1 MNKKK
6 LIIGG
11 TAAGVILVAAIF
23 GFVFLKGHSSGSS
36 DSGDLV
42 YVDSVTSIMGLG
54 SGTGQLNRFAGVV
67 EPQKTVT
74 IKQSSDKKVKEC
86 YVKEYINP
94 SCFGH
99 LTINFNGE
107 VCCLNE
113 RIESL
118 RDMDLPY
125 IINKWVGSQGCLW
138 YLARNKRCCCK
149 ECAIQ
154 VLCPSVS
161 IYELLNIYKCPCT
174 V

>member
-1 MNKKK
+1 MTKDE
-6 LIIGG
+6 
-11 TAAGVILVAAIF
+11 IL
-23 GFVFLKGHSSGSS
+23 
-36 DSGDLV
+36 
-42 YVDSVTSIMGLG
+42 
-54 SGTGQLNRFAGVV
+54 
-67 EPQKTVT
+67 
-74 IKQSSDKKVKEC
+74 QSCHTLKEC

-174 V
+174 VQSNKRKNPFVNRNFILYNSLYFKKIMLPLHLKPAFF

>member
-1 MNKKK
+1 MTKDE
-6 LIIGG
+6 
-11 TAAGVILVAAIF
+11 IL
-23 GFVFLKGHSSGSS
+23 
-36 DSGDLV
+36 
-42 YVDSVTSIMGLG
+42 
-54 SGTGQLNRFAGVV
+54 
-67 EPQKTVT
+67 
-74 IKQSSDKKVKEC
+74 QSCHTLKEC

-138 YLARNKRCCCK
+138 YLARNKDVVARNVLFK
-149 ECAIQ
+149 FCAHRFQ
-154 VLCPSVS
+154 YMNC
-161 IYELLNIYKCPCT
+161 
-174 V
+174 